1 MGENSSP
8 WTKFDPLAANIF
20 FELITLAVWTN

>member
-8 WTKFDPLAANIF
+8 WTKFDPLTANIF
-20 FELITLAVWTN
+20 FEFTTLAVWT